1 MPIKRN
7 ATEEGME
14 TKGRRTHKGDE
25 AAKRAS
31 LPRILVSLSLGVVVL
46 IFVIAISF
54 LLLQISGKNS
64 LYSRADN
71 GEMVATLSAM
81 AVELGG
87 STEEE
92 EEEEDWQEGDF
103 RFEGIH
109 YRYNADILTFLF
121 MGIDKMT
128 EVAPV
133 EDGLDGGQ
141 SDAIFLLVLNSHT
154 KEITIIGIPRDIM
167 VEIGVYDEAGG
178 FRGTTT
184 AQLAIQHGFGDG
196 AEVSCERTRH
206 AVSKLFYGLPINGYC
221 AINMGAVPLINDAV
235 GGIDLK
241 AAETLDFGNYRVTEG
256 QDLHLE
262 GMDAYYY
269 LHNRDITSDESA
281 ARRLTRQKE
290 YLIKYA
296 AKAIEAT
303 KKDITF
309 PVSLYS
315 TLSKYMVTDISV
327 DEVSYL
333 ATQALGY
340 SFDSD
345 NMHVLQGEIVQGKV
359 YEEFY
364 VDEDALYR
372 LILDVFYEEVK

>member
-7 ATEEGME
+7 AAESGME
-14 TKGRRTHKGDE
+14 TKEKRTDKG
-25 AAKRAS
+25 AVMAKRAN
-31 LPRILVSLSLGVVVL
+31 LPRILVSLVLGVVVF

-71 GEMVATLSAM
+71 GEMVNTLSGI

-87 STEEE
+87 SIEEE
-92 EEEEDWQEGDF
+92 EGDEDWQEGDF

-109 YRYNADILTFLF
+109 YRYNEDILTFLF

-154 KEITIIGIPRDIM
+154 KEITVIGVPRDIM
-167 VEIGVYDEAGG
+167 VEIQVYSDTG
-178 FRGTTT
+178 FYKGTTT
-184 AQLAIQHGFGDG
+184 AQLAVQHGFGDG
-196 AEVSCERTRH
+196 AELSCERSMQ
-206 AVSKLFYGLPINGYC
+206 AVSKLFYGLPIHGYC
-221 AINMGAVPLINDAV
+221 AINMGAIPLINDAV

-241 AAETLDFGNYRVTEG
+241 ATETLDFDNFRVTEG
-256 QDLHLE
+256 EDLHLD

-269 LHNRDITSDESA
+269 LHNRDTKSEESA

-303 KKDITF
+303 QKDITF

-340 SFDSD
+340 SFDGD
-345 NMHVLQGEIVQGKV
+345 NMHVLQGEIVQGERF
-359 YEEFY
+359 EEFY
-364 VDEDALYR
+364 ADEDALYR
-372 LILDVFYEEVK
+372 LILKVFYEEVN

>member
-1 MPIKRN
+1 MPINRN

-14 TKGRRTHKGDE
+14 TKGRGNHEGD
-25 AAKRAS
+25 AMAKRTS
-31 LPRILVSLSLGVVVL
+31 FPRILVSLVLGVVVL

-71 GEMVATLSAM
+71 GEMIATLSAM

-87 STEEE
+87 STERE

-103 RFEGIH
+103 RYEGIH

-128 EVAPV
+128 EVVPV

-154 KEITIIGIPRDIM
+154 KEITVIGVPRDIM
-167 VEIGVYDEAGG
+167 AEIGVYDEAGEYK
-178 FRGTTT
+178 GTIT
-184 AQLAIQHGFGDG
+184 AQLAVQHGFGDG
-196 AEVSCERTRH
+196 AQISCERSMV

-241 AAETLDFGNYRVTEG
+241 ATETLDFGNYRVTEG

-269 LHNRDITSDESA
+269 LHNRDTTSEESA

-290 YLIKYA
+290 YLIK
-296 AKAIEAT
+296 
-303 KKDITF
+303 
-309 PVSLYS
+309 
-315 TLSKYMVTDISV
+315 
-327 DEVSYL
+327 
-333 ATQALGY
+333 
-340 SFDSD
+340 
-345 NMHVLQGEIVQGKV
+345 
-359 YEEFY
+359 
-364 VDEDALYR
+364 
-372 LILDVFYEEVK
+372 

>member
-7 ATEEGME
+7 AAESGME
-14 TKGRRTHKGDE
+14 TKEKRADKG
-25 AAKRAS
+25 AVMAKRAS
-31 LPRILVSLSLGVVVL
+31 LPRILVSLVLGVVVL

-71 GEMVATLSAM
+71 GEMVNTLSGI

-87 STEEE
+87 SIEEE
-92 EEEEDWQEGDF
+92 EGDEDWQEGDF

-109 YRYNADILTFLF
+109 YRYNEDILTFLF

-154 KEITIIGIPRDIM
+154 KEITVIGIPRDIM
-167 VEIGVYDEAGG
+167 AEVQIYDKEGNYRGIG
-178 FRGTTT
+178 T
-184 AQLAIQHGFGDG
+184 AQLAIQHGYGDG
-196 AEVSCERTRH
+196 AELSCERSMQ
-206 AVSKLFYGLPINGYC
+206 AVSKLFYGLPIHGYC

-241 AAETLDFGNYRVTEG
+241 ATETLDFDNFRVTEG
-256 QDLHLE
+256 EDLHLE

-269 LHNRDITSDESA
+269 LHNRDTKSEESA

-340 SFDSD
+340 SFDGD
-345 NMHVLQGEIVQGKV
+345 NMHVLQGEIVQGERF
-359 YEEFY
+359 EEFY
-364 VDEDALYR
+364 ADEDALYR
-372 LILDVFYEEVK
+372 LILKVFYEEVN